1 MSPSPPHSLHLS
13 HAHFTF
19 LLCVK
24 KNNSSTIKNFKNE
37 LKLMCYDAKRLK
49 GIRIGELNLTYS
61 DIISCK
67 STEPRWITLKPPTTT
82 TETGGESF
90 TQPAATSSTPTNSPS
105 ITPKQKREEKKVLPE
120 IQVSLLFIKGIRT

>member
-1 MSPSPPHSLHLS
+1 
-13 HAHFTF
+13 
-19 LLCVK
+19 
-24 KNNSSTIKNFKNE
+24 
-37 LKLMCYDAKRLK
+37 MCYDAKRLK

-67 STEPRWITLKPPTTT
+67 STEPRWIALKPPTT

-105 ITPKQKREEKKVLPE
+105 ITPKHKREEKKVLPE